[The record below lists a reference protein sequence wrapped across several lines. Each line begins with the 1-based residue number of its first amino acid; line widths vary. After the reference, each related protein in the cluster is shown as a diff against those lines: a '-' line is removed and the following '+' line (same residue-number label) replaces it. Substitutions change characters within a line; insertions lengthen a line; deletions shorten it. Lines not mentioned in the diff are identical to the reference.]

1 MSKKTNQFNAR
12 LTSGLAGASLGGTAG
27 ASLGGSIVSGVCAVG
42 GSVVGPVGTFFGA
55 AVGSGAGAAVGGAVG
70 AVTSFW
76 AASLTEDAQ
85 TQTGPPQP
93 IDPMGCG
100 GPVYAS
106 ICSPCRTA
114 RAVRS
119 RWASLPQRS
128 GGPSTCTASPRY
140 ISFLTISSRS

>member
-55 AVGSGAGAAVGGAVG
+55 AVGSGAGAAQAR
-70 AVTSFW
+70 
-76 AASLTEDAQ
+76 
-85 TQTGPPQP
+85 TGPPQP

>member
-1 MSKKTNQFNAR
+1 MCNTIDWFN
-12 LTSGLAGASLGGTAG
+12 L
-27 ASLGGSIVSGVCAVG
+27 G

-55 AVGSGAGAAVGGAVG
+55 AVGLG

-85 TQTGPPQP
+85 TQTVPPQP

-100 GPVYAS
+100 GTVYSSAWT
-106 ICSPCRTA
+106 PCWIA

-119 RWASLPQRS
+119 RLASLPQRS
-128 GGPSTCTASPRY
+128 GGPSTCTASPKY